1 MKKIIIFALTSLIIG
16 QTFAEDSD
24 HKEHSEHSKHSKSS
38 LALNNGKKWEIDQAM
53 SENMSAI
60 MEENKKITDLANSN
74 KAKKEDYNKLS
85 DIIAKSAQNI
95 ASNCKMEQKADET
108 FHTVL
113 ADLLIVSEHLKDSK
127 MPTHA
132 MEKLDKTLKTYNQYF
147 NHPVSK

>member
-1 MKKIIIFALTSLIIG
+1 
-16 QTFAEDSD
+16 
-24 HKEHSEHSKHSKSS
+24 
-38 LALNNGKKWEIDQAM
+38 
-53 SENMSAI
+53 
-60 MEENKKITDLANSN
+60 
-74 KAKKEDYNKLS
+74 
-85 DIIAKSAQNI
+85 
-95 ASNCKMEQKADET
+95 MEQKADET